1 MATKPP
7 KADIDETRVRAT
19 APKKVAVGVPAVLHA
34 LQIANDQ
41 MGVSRSVQ
49 TLLRVNQKDGF
60 DCPGCAWPEEDKRH
74 IAEFCENGAKAVAEE
89 ATLRRVG
96 PDFFAAH
103 PLDELR
109 GHDDWWLGQQGRL
122 THPMVLEEGA
132 THYRPISWDDALAL
146 VADELRSLDDPAEA
160 VFYTSGR
167 TSNEAAF
174 LYQLLVRGLGTNNLP
189 DCSNMCHESSGSAL
203 TETIGIGKGTVS
215 IDDIHEADLLIVAG
229 QNPGTNHPR
238 MLSALEKAKQR
249 GATIIAVN
257 PLPEAGLMRFENPQT
272 VRGVAFGGT
281 KLADQFLQ
289 IRLGGDQALFQA
301 IGKHLLEI
309 DPSTGSGTGAAVLDH
324 EFIAAHTSGFDAYRQ
339 AMADASWRDL
349 VAATGLPEKSLRRV
363 AETVRTSKA
372 TIVCWAMGL
381 TQHKHSVPT
390 LREVVNMLL
399 LQGNIGRPGAGV
411 CPVRGHSNVQGDRT
425 VGIYEKPSA
434 AFLDALDTEFGFAAP
449 REHGFDTVGAIR
461 AMRDGRVRFFMSMG
475 GNFVSATPDTAVV
488 EAGMSRVGLTVHV
501 STKLN
506 RSHVVT
512 GRRALILPTLG
523 RTDRDRRGGR
533 EQRVTVEDS
542 MGAVHAS
549 RGRLAPPSEELL
561 SEVAIVARLSALV
574 FGAGAADSGRAAGAG
589 GASTSSRAE
598 EMARAEDGFAASA
611 PPLLTSPP
619 LVTRDAEAPADTSPP
634 LVAGDAAVH
643 AADAARHDRGYPERS
658 PREEARSDGPDPAG
672 LRHPSNVPHAD
683 WAALEADYARI
694 RAHIARVIPGFDDYE
709 ERIDKGRTLH
719 LPNGPRDAR
728 RFATADGRAQFTV
741 NPLEYPRIPRGR
753 LLLQTLRSHD
763 QYNTTIY
770 GKDDRYR
777 GIHGGRRVVLVNAK
791 DIEHLGFAENDI
803 VDLVSEWRSPDGTL
817 EERRAEEFR
826 IVAYR
831 TPRGNAAAYYPE
843 TNVLVPLDSVA
854 DVSGTPTSKSVI
866 VRLERR
872 A

>member
-7 KADIDETRVRAT
+7 KADIDESRVRST
-19 APKKVAVGVPAVLHA
+19 GPKKVAVGVPAVLHA
-34 LQIANDQ
+34 LQISQEQ
-41 MGVSRSVQ
+41 MGIARSVQ

-96 PDFFAAH
+96 PEFFAEH
-103 PLDELR
+103 SIEELR

-122 THPMVLEEGA
+122 THPMILEEGA
-132 THYRPISWDDALAL
+132 THYRPISWDDALRTI
-146 VADELRSLDDPAEA
+146 ADELKTLDDPNEA

-215 IDDIHEADLLIVAG
+215 IEDVHEADLLIVAG

-272 VRGVAFGGT
+272 IRGVAFGGT
-281 KLADQFLQ
+281 KLADGFVQ

-301 IGKHLLEI
+301 IGKHLLEAEA
-309 DPSTGSGTGAAVLDH
+309 SSGGVLDH
-324 EFIAAHTSGFDAYRQ
+324 DFIAEHTSGFEAYRQ
-339 AMADASWRDL
+339 AMTDAPWRDF
-349 VAATGLPEKSLRRV
+349 VVATGLPEKALRRV
-363 AETVRTSKA
+363 GEAVRTSKA

-381 TQHKHSVPT
+381 TQHKHSVAT
-390 LREVVNMLL
+390 LRDVVNVLL

-425 VGIYEKPSA
+425 VGIYEKPST
-434 AFLDALDTEFGFAAP
+434 AFLDALDAEFAFAAP
-449 REHGFDTVGAIR
+449 REHGFDTVQAIR
-461 AMRDGRVRFFMSMG
+461 AMRDGGVRFFMGMG

-488 EAGMSRVGLTVHV
+488 EAGMARVGLTVQV

-506 RSHVVT
+506 RSHAVT

-549 RGRLAPPSEELL
+549 RGRLAPPAEDLL
-561 SEVAIVARLSALV
+561 SEVAIIARLCGLV
-574 FGAGAADSGRAAGAG
+574 FDSRSLSERGTSETKRDEQSRGV
-589 GASTSSRAE
+589 SSRF
-598 EMARAEDGFAASA
+598 ARSTTEGSDRGLPEHGAVETSDALASA
-611 PPLLTSPP
+611 GS
-619 LVTRDAEAPADTSPP
+619 
-634 LVAGDAAVH
+634 
-643 AADAARHDRGYPERS
+643 
-658 PREEARSDGPDPAG
+658 
-672 LRHPSNVPHAD
+672 RHPANIPHAD
-683 WAALEADYARI
+683 WAELEADYALI
-694 RAHIARVIPGFDDYE
+694 RGHIARVIPGFEDYD
-709 ERIDKGRTLH
+709 ERIQKGRTFF

-728 RFATADGRAQFTV
+728 RFATADGKARFTV
-741 NPLEYPRIPRGR
+741 NPLEYPVIPKGR

-777 GIHGGRRVVLVNAK
+777 GIHNGRRVVLVNAK
-791 DIEHLGFAENDI
+791 DITALGFVEDEV
-803 VDLVSEWRSPDGTL
+803 VDLVSEWTRSDGTI
-817 EERRAEEFR
+817 EHRRAEEFR

-854 DVSGTPTSKSVI
+854 DVSGTPTSKSVM
-866 VRLERR
+866 VRLEHRR
-872 A
+872 